1 MTPSTKN
8 RVKLWSS
15 LIFLGLFI
23 ILILASGFITLLMND
38 SLSSNRDQ
46 KYSIYSNYSGDPLN
60 TTIHQSI
67 LEQGNPLVI
76 ISDASDIENNTF
88 SIASPND
95 RKFSKTNQEI
105 IVDGIYAPNKT
116 KIYEDESG
124 VASSL
129 DALLDSRLS
138 ASFRIEGSGYLIN
151 TSIYLSNIDNSLNG
165 NLTLQVFNS
174 SWDNI
179 NGRSEPDSQ
188 YGNDLKT
195 GVEINNNFDDW
206 YTFTNFNFFLDI
218 LQTDNNT
225 FFLVLNDANDDTNWA
240 YIRDVDGPP
249 PKDDS
254 DDLYCYEE
262 IGQDWIL
269 YGNGKPVDFF
279 LKSDFAPKSH
289 FPNATDIYLAINNKS
304 VADFGERK
312 GIWKNNELFD
322 TLPDSLDFT
331 ISANWWDVSCNI
343 TKILVNYT
351 RTDLEAAVSYF
362 FDENDQA
369 VQWNATLGS
378 FNGFDSD
385 FGNYWI
391 NFTVPKSW
399 ENITVYNASE
409 LILNNPTFGALRN
422 GYRELQ
428 IRPASNGSNWYIT
441 AEVNRLKTN
450 IDILYKPNEVVAGDE
465 FQLRFYV
472 SLINGSDIIPFQ
484 DVVITVEVFVN
495 GESIEED
502 INSTDDSGIIGFR
515 ILIPSDTN
523 SLFLTVDLP
532 GTISYTSTFF
542 QINDIT
548 VSNASESSNSP
559 IGIDLSGIIPIFIII
574 GSIAGSSIII
584 GSFYKIII
592 IPKRETQKNT
602 LKKIRNVFD
611 DAINMEYILVIYK
624 ESGVSIFFKSMGLE
638 NVDPDLIS
646 GFISAISSFGEK
658 IELNES
664 LTKMKY
670 GDKSLLLAD
679 GKYIRVG
686 IVLNDKGSEL
696 IRENLK
702 KFTEE
707 FEERYADTL
716 PKWESSLMVF
726 KDAGDL
732 VDKIFNTSIILP
744 HIVKYNISDIKD
756 LQYNISRNILYEA
769 ESLLEEPN
777 REYFFIGKLL
787 NRVQEETKKEIGEI
801 FLGIRELREKGLLIP
816 LELSEIGEEGKFCRN
831 ENKKVL
837 RTIFQNKA

>member
-1 MTPSTKN
+1 MTRPKK
-8 RVKLWSS
+8 RGVKLRSI

-23 ILILASGFITLLMND
+23 ILILTSGFITLLMND

-46 KYSIYSNYSGDPLN
+46 KYSIYSSYSGDPLN
-60 TTIHQSI
+60 TTIHQSV
-67 LEQGNPLVI
+67 LEQGNPSVI
-76 ISDASDIENNTF
+76 ISDASDNENNTF

-151 TSIYLSNIDNSLNG
+151 TSTYLSNIDNNLNG
-165 NLTLQVFNS
+165 NLTLQIFNS
-174 SWDNI
+174 TWDI
-179 NGRSEPDSQ
+179 IEGRNEPDSQ
-188 YGNDLKT
+188 YGNNIKT
-195 GVEINNNFDDW
+195 GVEINNGFDDW

-279 LKSDFAPKSH
+279 LTCDFAPKTH

-304 VADFGERK
+304 VADFDDRK
-312 GIWKNNELFD
+312 GIWQSNEIFD
-322 TLPDSLDFT
+322 ILPDSLDFT

-343 TKILVNYT
+343 TKILINYT
-351 RTDLEAAVSYF
+351 RTDLKATASSF
-362 FDENDQA
+362 FDESDQA

-378 FNGFDSD
+378 FNGFDSN

-391 NFTVPKSW
+391 NFTIPKSW
-399 ENITVYNASE
+399 ENIIVYNASE
-409 LILNNPTFGALRN
+409 LILNNPPLGASRN

-428 IRPASNGSNWYIT
+428 ISPASNGSNWYIT

-450 IDILYKPNEVVAGDE
+450 IDILYKPKEVVAGDDFE
-465 FQLRFYV
+465 LRFYV
-472 SLINGSDIIPFQ
+472 SLSNGSDIIPFQ
-484 DVVITVEVFVN
+484 DVIITVEVFVN
-495 GESIEED
+495 GESLEED
-502 INSTDDSGIIGFR
+502 VNSTNDSGIVEFR
-515 ILIPSDTN
+515 ILIPSDTD
-523 SLFLTVDLP
+523 SLLLTVDLP

-548 VSNASESSNSP
+548 VSTGSDSPNSP
-559 IGIDLSGIIPIFIII
+559 TGVDLGGILPIFIII

-584 GSFYKIII
+584 GSFYKIVIV
-592 IPKRETQKNT
+592 PKRETQRNT
-602 LKKIRNVFD
+602 LKTIRTIFD
-611 DAINMEYILVIYK
+611 DAINMEYVLVIYK

-696 IRENLK
+696 IRTNLK
-702 KFTEE
+702 KFIDE

-732 VDKIFNTSIILP
+732 VDNIFNTSIILP
-744 HIVKYNISDIKD
+744 HITKYTISDVKD
-756 LQYNISRNILYEA
+756 LEYNISRNILYEA
-769 ESLLEEPN
+769 ETLLEEPD
-777 REYFFIGKLL
+777 RDYFFIGKLI
-787 NRVQEETKKEIGEI
+787 NRVQEETKKQIGEI

-816 LELSEIGEEGKFCRN
+816 LELSEIGEEGKFCRD

-837 RTIFQNKA
+837 RTIFQIRT